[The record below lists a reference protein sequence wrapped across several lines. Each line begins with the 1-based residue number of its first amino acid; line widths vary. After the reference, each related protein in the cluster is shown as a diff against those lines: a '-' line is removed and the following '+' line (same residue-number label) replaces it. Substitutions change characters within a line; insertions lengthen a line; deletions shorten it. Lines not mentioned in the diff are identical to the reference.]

1 MTVSRSGVWMS
12 VFTRN
17 GLIALAALTVGLYI
31 AAAATGFDNILAA
44 LWMVPAVLLLIGI
57 VVAWRRRR
65 AAPQA

>member
-1 MTVSRSGVWMS
+1 MSVSRNRTWWS

-17 GLIALAALTVGLYI
+17 GLIALAVLTVALYT

-65 AAPQA
+65 AVSQA

>member
-1 MTVSRSGVWMS
+1 MSVSRRGGWMS
-12 VFTRN
+12 VFRRN
-17 GLIALAALTVGLYI
+17 GLIVLAAFTVGLYI

-65 AAPQA
+65 ATLQT